1 MNRRP
6 ILLYLLLA
14 GTLYAAQ
21 TETIV
26 PPEDQVSEF
35 DARRELAS
43 VLRKLGKIEAAE
55 NELRKLLQIRPKDP
69 ALLADLADLEAS
81 RGHFGRSRDLQLLE
95 LDRLHTL
102 ANQAIERR
110 EFSPK
115 SGPFHAVYLLGRD
128 GYWPCFRHRAAISPI
143 RRRFVWNR
151 QTQIRVSGDYW
162 LESPGSAAQ
171 AGAAGATIGLRTV
184 FNEYWRAFAEWTH
197 NAEHF

>member
-115 SGPFHAVYLLGRD
+115 SGTFHAVYLLGRD

-143 RRRFVWNR
+143 RRR
-151 QTQIRVSGDYW
+151 IC
-162 LESPGSAAQ
+162 LESTDANSRERRLLVGITRFRRPGRS
-171 AGAAGATIGLRTV
+171 G
-184 FNEYWRAFAEWTH
+184 WSHDRAPDRI
-197 NAEHF
+197 